1 MSSLRRPPGPVRQL
15 SLQQPPRRQQV
26 RRQRSA
32 EDDNKPL
39 QVFANPIRNRLQC
52 QDGKVD
58 PGRPKVRVAWDDD
71 NQESVE
77 NGVAVIARQI
87 PGKPRPPTART
98 KVTTRPAISE
108 KATILYS
115 RQELAER
122 LRLAWKQREEN
133 RANID
138 IFLAQNA
145 VESNCDSRPSSCATS
160 APSSGIRRRE
170 PIADPRTNR
179 ISSRVTPSSETRM
192 SCTSVTMT
200 PEKASHQEENIVASL
215 KPSPSVLQESENGSV
230 ITVAKVPTDAL
241 MEKLEISKERA
252 SDQGSIPVQST
263 SNSDTIDAVAV
274 FVDVEE
280 GRTSLPD
287 DGKISANREL
297 PQKDGDEHQDVVE
310 GELRDDGDVTVDDV
324 PSSFC
329 VPKKT
334 DQDAGGVKESLTSSS
349 TISAK
354 TKRANFSNNTLH
366 LQRIS
371 TNGSAT
377 TTASIT
383 PGQSTTE
390 RRERSQVPTQITREH
405 NYGVSGVMSTVE
417 TGRMRRTNSAPPV
430 QHRRQ
435 SSGAQSAGPGGR
447 THVSIVIDAPSIGP
461 SSSSSQETKAELG
474 AAAEALLKGSPSI
487 SNRAIKSAPI
497 IKRRAKSGKRRS
509 GGSGG
514 GRISDGGEEEAQ
526 NSDGKSRRSGGR
538 GRPSLQ
544 TKVPDVVTMVSLV
557 SSADS
562 DSDIDQN
569 SPRDDKLIH
578 ELRSKLPTT
587 PIIKTSSTAGC
598 PAMASTLQRKPIKS
612 VSFQQESFDFERD
625 ENPKDE
631 RKWGV
636 VGVFGQQKFPVVCR
650 SGGSALPTPEEA
662 TSWKSDDTPA
672 LSTTAR
678 NEFNDP
684 EDAFIA
690 PVTDR
695 EKRCLAVPIGD
706 PIRDK
711 KRRLLRTKSTPQHPC
726 APDERLLNSPV
737 TPSTE
742 NSTLRTIRD
751 HEVAIDKTTAF
762 SAASNELPVS
772 KTETR
777 SEILGTET
785 NPETKATSS
794 FSEPQFQTRKE
805 RECWHLYRRMCDK
818 GVYVSFDTVLRG
830 MLTPTEYRLRQ
841 KEASPSD
848 C

>member
-1 MSSLRRPPGPVRQL
+1 MSNLRRPPGPVRQL

-32 EDDNKPL
+32 EEDNKPL

-58 PGRPKVRVAWDDD
+58 PGRPKVRVAWDDN
-71 NQESVE
+71 NQDSVE
-77 NGVAVIARQI
+77 NDVAVIARQI
-87 PGKPRPPTART
+87 PGKLRPPTART

-108 KATILYS
+108 KASILYS

-145 VESNCDSRPSSCATS
+145 VESNCDSRPSSCAAS

-170 PIADPRTNR
+170 TVTEPRTNR
-179 ISSRVTPSSETRM
+179 ISSRVTPSSETT

-200 PEKASHQEENIVASL
+200 TPGKAYHQGENIATSL
-215 KPSPSVLQESENGSV
+215 KPSLNAMQESENGIIAV
-230 ITVAKVPTDAL
+230 TKVPTDAL
-241 MEKLEISKERA
+241 MEKLEISTERA
-252 SDQGSIPVQST
+252 SDQGLIRVQPAP
-263 SNSDTIDAVAV
+263 NSGTIDAVAI
-274 FVDVEE
+274 FEDIEE
-280 GRTSLPD
+280 GRVSIPD
-287 DGKISANREL
+287 DDQIAPSREPL
-297 PQKDGDEHQDVVE
+297 QQDRDEHQDMVE
-310 GELRDDGDVTVDDV
+310 GESRPNGNVTVDDV
-324 PSSFC
+324 PSSSTSI
-329 VPKKT
+329 PKKR
-334 DQDAGGVKESLTSSS
+334 DQDGGGVKESLATSS
-349 TISAK
+349 TMSAK
-354 TKRANFSNNTLH
+354 AKRANFSNNSLH
-366 LQRIS
+366 SQRVS
-371 TNGSAT
+371 TSGSAT
-377 TTASIT
+377 VT

-390 RRERSQVPTQITREH
+390 RRERIQVPTQITREH
-405 NYGVSGVMSTVE
+405 NYGSSGVISMVE

-435 SSGAQSAGPGGR
+435 SSGAHSAGAGGR
-447 THVSIVIDAPSIGP
+447 TQVSIVIDAPSIGP
-461 SSSSSQETKAELG
+461 SSSSSSQETKPELG
-474 AAAEALLKGSPSI
+474 AASEALVKGSPSI

-578 ELRSKLPTT
+578 ELRNKLPTT

-598 PAMASTLQRKPIKS
+598 TSMASTLQRKPIKS

-662 TSWKSDDTPA
+662 TSWKSDDAPP
-672 LSTTAR
+672 LSSTTAR
-678 NEFNDP
+678 NEFTDP

-711 KRRLLRTKSTPQHPC
+711 KRRLLRTKSTPPHPC
-726 APDERLLNSPV
+726 AADERLLNSPV
-737 TPSTE
+737 TPAAE
-742 NSTLRTIRD
+742 NSTLRTVRD
-751 HEVAIDKTTAF
+751 QEVAIDKTTAF
-762 SAASNELPVS
+762 SAASNELPVP
-772 KTETR
+772 KTDAK
-777 SEILGTET
+777 SDILGLDPE
-785 NPETKATSS
+785 PETPTSS
-794 FSEPQFQTRKE
+794 SEPQFQTRKE